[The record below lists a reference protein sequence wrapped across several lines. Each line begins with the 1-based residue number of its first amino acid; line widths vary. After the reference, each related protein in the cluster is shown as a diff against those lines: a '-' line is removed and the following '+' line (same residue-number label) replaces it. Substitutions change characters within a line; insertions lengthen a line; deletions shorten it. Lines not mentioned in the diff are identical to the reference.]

1 VLGLGDCSADHA
13 FADVGKPIAGVGKAV
28 EVVLA
33 LAAAV
38 YDSPES
44 QQGQV
49 LAHSR
54 LAEVELVAQPPDMAL
69 SFGEQADNLESGRVG
84 SLTCLSR
91 IAARCMVFARSRV
104 SFFILAV
111 FVVFFILEPV

>member
-13 FADVGKPIAGVGKAV
+13 FDDVGKPITGVGEVV

-44 QQGQV
+44 QHG
-49 LAHSR
+49 
-54 LAEVELVAQPPDMAL
+54 
-69 SFGEQADNLESGRVG
+69 
-84 SLTCLSR
+84 
-91 IAARCMVFARSRV
+91 
-104 SFFILAV
+104 
-111 FVVFFILEPV
+111 

>member
-1 VLGLGDCSADHA
+1 MPGLGDCSADHA
-13 FADVGKPIAGVGKAV
+13 FADVGKPITGVGKAV

-49 LAHSR
+49 LAHNR
-54 LAEVELVAQPPDMAL
+54 LAQVKLAAQSPDMAFP
-69 SFGEQADNLESGRVG
+69 FGKQGDDLESGRV
-84 SLTCLSR
+84 
-91 IAARCMVFARSRV
+91 AEM
-104 SFFILAV
+104 
-111 FVVFFILEPV
+111 LE

>member
-1 VLGLGDCSADHA
+1 MEPPDDLSSDSTGGSVLAWGSSATHA
-13 FADVGKPIAGVGKAV
+13 FDDLGKPIAGVGKAV

-38 YDSPES
+38 YDSPVP

-49 LAHSR
+49 AGSQQAGLMLNWSHNPPTCRSPSESR
-54 LAEVELVAQPPDMAL
+54 VTTW
-69 SFGEQADNLESGRVG
+69 SRVG

-91 IAARCMVFARSRV
+91 IAARCMVFVRSRV
-104 SFFILAV
+104 SF
-111 FVVFFILEPV
+111 

>member
-1 VLGLGDCSADHA
+1 VLSLGDCSADHA

-49 LAHSR
+49 VAHKR
-54 LAEVELVAQPPDMAL
+54 LAQVKLVAQSPDMAFP
-69 SFGEQADNLESGRVG
+69 FGKQGDDLESGRVAD
-84 SLTCLSR
+84 L
-91 IAARCMVFARSRV
+91 
-104 SFFILAV
+104 
-111 FVVFFILEPV
+111 LE

>member
-1 VLGLGDCSADHA
+1 M
-13 FADVGKPIAGVGKAV
+13 AGVGKAV

-49 LAHSR
+49 VAHSR
-54 LAEVELVAQPPDMAL
+54 LAHVELGAQSPDMAFP
-69 SFGEQADNLESGRVG
+69 FGKQGDDLESGR
-84 SLTCLSR
+84 
-91 IAARCMVFARSRV
+91 
-104 SFFILAV
+104 
-111 FVVFFILEPV
+111 